1 MASPNEGSIYVIDN
15 TLTSSNGEV
24 NGALRIQDAAG
35 YALPSLLPTTAGD
48 YTLRVAGTA
57 PNLTFTWVLEG
68 T

>member
-1 MASPNEGSIYVIDN
+1 MAAPLEGQVFQIDN
-15 TLTSSNGEV
+15 TITSSNGEV

-35 YALPSLLPTTAGD
+35 FALPALLPTVAGD

-57 PNLTFTWVLEG
+57 PALTFTWVLEG

>member
-1 MASPNEGSIYVIDN
+1 MAAPQEGTILEIDN

-24 NGALRIQDAAG
+24 NGAVRIQDAAG
-35 YALPSLLPTTAGD
+35 YALPALLPTTAGD